1 MKVLKT
7 SIVALSLL
15 AFGACKGNN
24 SAGGGQRLESDRSRI
39 APDIY
44 DTKEYFDLNSYNPAS
59 KEALKIKPGGEKSVD
74 SIALKITDAAVRS
87 YDDKK
92 GELALK
98 LSGDFNGKHFDELNQ
113 TLKGFHAPCDAKAV
127 KSIEA
132 SFDFDYKG
140 ENSTDS
146 FITKFNKSPK
156 DYCKNF
162 KLDITYADGTKAKTS
177 LDDAYAAID
186 LQATKNGEKD
196 INVTVA
202 YACSFLSS
210 ADGKQAQKTPN
221 GAKVQTLLVKKFL
234 TKDELMAELNEKVKF
249 KTIDELKAV
258 SPYASYFEAVN
269 AKDPSKI
276 SELMFDLSA
285 LKGQSIDGNNTFFV
299 LCNGNRASEINS
311 NKRNSEKLDAKIL
324 DGEIEASCIL
334 YGGCNAQGKNCK
346 YPKGRWGAKYVSHG
360 ADGKPEDIIDIGDAK
375 IKGFDKLDEAALAK
389 ILAPKIQK
397 TGTQAPLSD
406 DVVLVEETG
415 DWGNKKLEAKTS
427 PAGYTITFKD
437 KALNEFCK
445 ESYCGVDSG
454 LFKPQKIVLTK
465 DLKISV
471 EVKNGWRTQTITVQ
485 AQTN

>member
-1 MKVLKT
+1 MARARE
-7 SIVALSLL
+7 IIAR
-15 AFGACKGNN
+15 
-24 SAGGGQRLESDRSRI
+24 GGGQRLESDRSRI

-74 SIALKITDAAVRS
+74 SMALRITDAAVRS

-113 TLKGFHAPCDAKAV
+113 TLKGFHAPCNAKAV

-140 ENSTDS
+140 ENSADS

-162 KLDITYADGTKAKTS
+162 KLDITYADDTKAKTS

-221 GAKVQTLLVKKFL
+221 GAKVQTMLAKKFL

-249 KTIDELKAV
+249 KTIDELRAV
-258 SPYASYFEAVN
+258 SPYASYFEAIN
-269 AKDPSKI
+269 TKEPMKI
-276 SELMFDLSA
+276 SELMFDLTG
-285 LKGQSIDGNNTFFV
+285 LKDQSVDGNSTFFV
-299 LCNGNRASEINS
+299 LCNKEHGTKLSNS
-311 NKRNSEKLDAKIL
+311 NTGGDLKAKNL
-324 DGEIEASCIL
+324 GEELEASCVL
-334 YGGCNAQGKNCK
+334 YGGCDSDGKNCK
-346 YPKGRWGAKYVSHG
+346 YPKGQYGVKYVFKG
-360 ADGKPEDIIDIGDAK
+360 ALGDDVVTIGEAK
-375 IKGFDKLDEAALAK
+375 IKGFDKLDADSLQK
-389 ILAPKIQK
+389 ILEPKLQK
-397 TGTQAPLSD
+397 NGAGQMTNDA
-406 DVVLVEETG
+406 VLLEETG
-415 DWGNKKLEAKTS
+415 GYGNKKLKTNT
-427 PAGYTITFKD
+427 PPTGYTLTFKG
-437 KALNEFCK
+437 KPISEFCN
-445 ESYCGVDSG
+445 ESYCGLDKE
-454 LFKPQKIVLTK
+454 LFRPKKITLTK
-465 DLKISV
+465 NLKISV
-471 EVKNGWRTQTITVQ
+471 EIPKNSWSSQTITITP
-485 AQTN
+485 QTN